1 MTGMCQFQRTHRQI
15 GRGLGR
21 RTHCLC
27 GRPVKVGQRRG
38 VARMRGFEQ
47 VAGNQDRRFPA
58 VQQDLAVLAMQRLT
72 RWPWGHVADS
82 AAQEFVPE

>member
-1 MTGMCQFQRTHRQI
+1 
-15 GRGLGR
+15 
-21 RTHCLC
+21 
-27 GRPVKVGQRRG
+27 
-38 VARMRGFEQ
+38 MRGFEQ
-47 VAGNQDRRFPA
+47 VAGDQDRRFPA